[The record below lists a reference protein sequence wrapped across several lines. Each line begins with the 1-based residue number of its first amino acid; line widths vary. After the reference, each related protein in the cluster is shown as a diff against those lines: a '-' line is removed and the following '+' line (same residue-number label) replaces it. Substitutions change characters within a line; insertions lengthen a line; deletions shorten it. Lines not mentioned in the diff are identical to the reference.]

1 MGSAYTILGRTVP
14 AHQIAIGTLSAAL
27 LLAIPNPFAAA
38 VKPTPKIEASSPE
51 EKKFI
56 EDYLKQAEAKAAEKH

>member
-1 MGSAYTILGRTVP
+1 M
-14 AHQIAIGTLSAAL
+14 
-27 LLAIPNPFAAA
+27 LAIPNPFAAA